1 MASEAW
7 SWEPKL
13 LALAVV
19 GGGGVR
25 RLARFAPEADEAG
38 LAAAYDLADQITR
51 HHSRSFHLASALLPR
66 PTRRAIRSL
75 YAFCRFTDDIVDNV
89 SAAEATDGLAA
100 WQAGEFEVLGDQAV
114 QVMVAWR
121 DAQARYGIPP
131 GYADQLIAG
140 VGMDLTHQRYQT
152 FDDLA
157 AYAYRVAST
166 VGLMSMHILGFE
178 GPEAI
183 PYAVKMGVALQMTN
197 ILRDVGEDWRMGR
210 LYLPKDELDA
220 FGISESDIESGRL
233 TPAWISYMR
242 FAIDRNRQLY
252 EQAWPGL
259 ELLSLQGRRSVGAAA
274 ELYRGIL
281 VAIESL
287 EYDVFR
293 HRAHLDRWE
302 KIRRL
307 SRVLTPA
314 SVWNSM
320 QDRAAQPA
328 TEIASR
334 QAEDRGL
341 LRDWVSRSSSNA
353 QW

>member
-1 MASEAW
+1 MMGDAW
-7 SWEPKL
+7 SWEP
-13 LALAVV
+13 ALWGMATL
-19 GGGGVR
+19 GGGREPSYPSDISGGDGQH
-25 RLARFAPEADEAG
+25 LNAAFG
-38 LAAAYDLADQITR
+38 LAEDITR
-51 HHSRSFHLASALLPR
+51 QHSRSFHLASGLLPR
-66 PTRRAIRSL
+66 STRMAIRSL
-75 YAFCRFTDDIVDNV
+75 YAFCRFTDDLVDGV
-89 SAAEATDGLAA
+89 AAEEASGALAA
-100 WQAGEFEVLGDQAV
+100 WQAGRVEELGEQAV
-114 QVMVAWR
+114 LIMAAWR
-121 DAQARYGIPP
+121 DTQSRHGIPQ

-140 VGMDLTHQRYQT
+140 VGMDLTHFRYPT

-166 VGLMSMHILGFE
+166 VGLMSMHVLGFK

-183 PYAVKMGVALQMTN
+183 PYAVKMGVALQLTN
-197 ILRDVGEDWRMGR
+197 ILRDVGEDWSMGR
-210 LYLPKDELDA
+210 LYLPQDELEA
-220 FGISESDIESGRL
+220 FAVDESDIDSGRL
-233 TPAWISYMR
+233 TPAWRSYMR

-259 ELLSLQGRRSVGAAA
+259 ELLSPQGRRSVGAAA

-281 VAIESL
+281 DAIESL
-287 EYDVFR
+287 DFDVFR

-307 SRVLTPA
+307 SRVLTPG

-320 QDRAAQPA
+320 HPRVARPA
-328 TEIASR
+328 TDITSR
-334 QAEDRGL
+334 QAEDGGL